1 MRKFAITLTLFGVAA
16 LTAVG
21 QQSTAINTSRS
32 NVKNNIRVLPGPDG
46 KPKCTSTAA
55 GKTVPCGA
63 SEVASLNKALAG
75 MIFTKTGA
83 SVKSVALAKDGSLMC
98 TTISGTV
105 PCNSTHLP
113 DLKQADSR
121 VNSELEQNQAAPASQ
136 K

>member
-105 PCNSTHLP
+105 PWGV
-113 DLKQADSR
+113 R
-121 VNSELEQNQAAPASQ
+121 G
-136 K
+136 